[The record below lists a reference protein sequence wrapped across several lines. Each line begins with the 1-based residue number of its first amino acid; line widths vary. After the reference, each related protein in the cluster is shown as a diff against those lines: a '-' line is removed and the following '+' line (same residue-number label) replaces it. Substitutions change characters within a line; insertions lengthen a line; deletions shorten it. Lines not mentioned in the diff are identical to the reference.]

1 MKWKYFLLIALVA
14 CSDSTGEK
22 MDMPG
27 IYARN
32 HADQLDEDSF
42 TRLYDTLEIKV
53 QGDPRRMMF
62 DIIRRYET
70 LKIVDG
76 KVLQPERVTRRWTG
90 TLEEKSQTI
99 TVFGHAK
106 LISFYPESNSLK
118 LGNVEYFKIKGK
130 S

>member
-1 MKWKYFLLIALVA
+1 MRWKCFVLIALVA
-14 CSDSTGEK
+14 CSGSTGDK

-27 IYARN
+27 IYARY

-53 QGDPRRMMF
+53 QGHPRRKMF

-70 LKIVDG
+70 FQIVDG
-76 KVLQPERVTRRWTG
+76 KELPAERKIRRWTG
-90 TLEEKSQTI
+90 TLEETSQTI
-99 TVFGHAK
+99 TVFGHTRV
-106 LISFYPESNSLK
+106 ISFYPDSNSLK
-118 LGNVEYFKIKGK
+118 LGNVQYFKIKRK